1 MQGIFFQQKIW
12 YTRFNKL
19 EVVKRGR
26 CYILILDYSQFI
38 TERGTRGIVNFA
50 SADSNASVFR
60 HDSVC
65 PFCKKKIENIVYK
78 KHNHNDSEWLFGSFN
93 QSEYVIQC
101 QSCGWWEYKY
111 SNRSDAII
119 DGICASDVEY
129 SSAILKSYN
138 EDSIDVPVKALRE
151 YISQNP
157 EVIYK
162 INAHKM
168 EDLVRS
174 VFSDFFPSCTVK
186 KFGQKRDGGRDGL
199 LVDENGQQFLLSIK
213 RRESPNAT
221 EGVSTLRDLI
231 GATIIED
238 NVTGCI
244 IVSTANHFSKSAK
257 DYAGKVLSKDIIT
270 TFDLIDCKEFLR
282 ITDLTRNKL
291 PTAWEKLIKL

>member
-38 TERGTRGIVNFA
+38 TERGTKGIVNFA
-50 SADSNASVFR
+50 SADSNVSVFR

-78 KHNHNDSEWLFGSFN
+78 KHNHDDSEWLFGSFN

-119 DGICASDVEY
+119 DGIRASDVEY
-129 SSAILKSYN
+129 SSAILKSYD

-151 YISQNP
+151 YISRNP

-174 VFSDFFPSCTVK
+174 VLSDFS
-186 KFGQKRDGGRDGL
+186 RL
-199 LVDENGQQFLLSIK
+199 AL
-213 RRESPNAT
+213 
-221 EGVSTLRDLI
+221 
-231 GATIIED
+231 
-238 NVTGCI
+238 
-244 IVSTANHFSKSAK
+244 
-257 DYAGKVLSKDIIT
+257 
-270 TFDLIDCKEFLR
+270 
-282 ITDLTRNKL
+282 
-291 PTAWEKLIKL
+291 